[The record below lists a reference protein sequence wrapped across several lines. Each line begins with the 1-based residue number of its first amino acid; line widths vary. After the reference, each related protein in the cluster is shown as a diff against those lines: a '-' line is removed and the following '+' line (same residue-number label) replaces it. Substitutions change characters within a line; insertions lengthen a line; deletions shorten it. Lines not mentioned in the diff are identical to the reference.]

1 MRRAL
6 SLLAA
11 VGLLFT
17 PNLSAAQEKPAGMT
31 FTPYGFVL
39 LNTFVND
46 GAFNNKD
53 NANQVVVPSVA
64 QSGGSFLMS
73 ARGSRLGF
81 KLANLDTGW
90 VDARLSGVFEFDFRG
105 GHIATNSAGWNN
117 GIMRLR
123 LANLKADWAA
133 PYGNWQILAGQ
144 DYALLLNA
152 NPTSVTYIPD
162 PAMVQSGNLYR
173 RTPQIRAT
181 YSRPVDTFG
190 FELAVAVL
198 SPSDAD
204 TQGTS
209 GVDYGVGNKSRMPD
223 LEARVAAS
231 FKSGDMLSG
240 TVGVGYMA
248 GKRRYYL
255 TDPAGPGTHK
265 DIDKSLLGIDAD
277 LSITQFLQL
286 KGEFYSNSGAEDGYN
301 GVFPGVFPSNPPAT
315 TLSTASLVAV
325 TSDGYWAQAILKP
338 IPAVWLVAGYGEA
351 KASKS
356 KIANGGR
363 YDNTQ
368 VHAGAIFNAGKNL
381 KFSVEM
387 AQTESK
393 YLNAT
398 SEKAEQYSFS
408 TQLVF

>member
-11 VGLLFT
+11 VALLST
-17 PNLSAAQEKPAGMT
+17 PGLSAAQEKPAGMT

-90 VDARLSGVFEFDFRG
+90 VDANLSGVFELDFRG

-123 LANLKADWAA
+123 LANLKADWTA
-133 PYGNWQILAGQ
+133 PYGNWQLEAGQ

-152 NPTSVTYIPD
+152 NPASITYIPD

-181 YSRPVDTFG
+181 YSRPTDAVG

-231 FKSGDMLSG
+231 FRSGDAFSG

-248 GKRRYYL
+248 GKRRYYF
-255 TDPAGPGTHK
+255 TDATGGTHK
-265 DIDKSLLGIDAD
+265 DVDKSLLGVDAD
-277 LSITQFLQL
+277 LSITRFLQL
-286 KGEFYSNSGAEDGYN
+286 KGEYYNSSGAEDGYN
-301 GVFPGVFPSNPPAT
+301 GVFPGVFPSNPSSGAAT
-315 TLSTASLVAV
+315 PASLTAV

-338 IPAVWLVAGYGEA
+338 IPAVWVAGGYGSA

-356 KIANGGR
+356 KIASGSR
-363 YDNTQ
+363 YENTQ
-368 VHAGAIFNAGKNL
+368 VHAAVIFNAGKNL
-381 KFSVEM
+381 KFSAEM

-398 SEKAEQYSFS
+398 SEKAEQYSLS
-408 TQLVF
+408 TQLLF

>member
-1 MRRAL
+1 MRRL
-6 SLLAA
+6 LPLLAA
-11 VGLLFT
+11 AAFLCV
-17 PNLSAAQEKPAGMT
+17 PALSAAQEKPAGMT
-31 FTPYGFVL
+31 FTPYGFIL

-46 GAFNNKD
+46 GSFNNKD
-53 NANQVVVPSVA
+53 NANQVAVPTVA

-81 KLANLDTGW
+81 KLGNLDTGW
-90 VDARLSGVFEFDFRG
+90 VDAKLSGVFEFDFRG

-123 LANLKADWAA
+123 LANLKADWTA
-133 PYGNWQILAGQ
+133 PYGNWQLEAGQ

-152 NPTSVTYIPD
+152 NPTSITYIPD

-181 YSRPVDTFG
+181 YSRPMDGFG

-204 TQGTS
+204 TQGSS

-223 LEARVAAS
+223 LEGRVAAS
-231 FKSGDMLSG
+231 FKSGDVLGG

-248 GKRRYYL
+248 GKRRYYF
-255 TDPAGPGTHK
+255 TDPAGGTHK
-265 DIDKSLLGIDAD
+265 DVDKSLLGVDAD
-277 LSITQFLQL
+277 LSITGYLQL
-286 KGEFYSNSGAEDGYN
+286 KGEYYSSSGVEDGYN
-301 GVFPGVFPSNPPAT
+301 GVFPGVFPSNPPSTGAT
-315 TLSTASLVAV
+315 PASLQAV

-338 IPAVWLVAGYGEA
+338 VPAVWVAGAYGSA
-351 KASKS
+351 KASKT
-356 KIANGGR
+356 KIASGGR
-363 YDNTQ
+363 YENSQ
-368 VHAGAIFNAGKNL
+368 LHAAVIFNAGKNL